1 MREAGYEI
9 GNIDA
14 TVAAEAPKINPHIP
28 EMRRVMAEVM
38 GIPETTISLKAT
50 TAERM
55 GFVGR
60 REGMEAFATALI
72 AVKGAF

>member
-1 MREAGYEI
+1 
-9 GNIDA
+9 
-14 TVAAEAPKINPHIP
+14 
-28 EMRRVMAEVM
+28 
-38 GIPETTISLKAT
+38 
-50 TAERM
+50 M

>member
-1 MREAGYEI
+1 
-9 GNIDA
+9 
-14 TVAAEAPKINPHIP
+14 
-28 EMRRVMAEVM
+28 MAEVM
-38 GIPETTISLKAT
+38 GIPEGAISLKAT
-50 TAERM
+50 TAEHM